1 VLTNAATVP
10 DTRAVP
16 QPLSAH
22 PNPRSAAAAESRA
35 ARANWLA
42 ASVVTV
48 LAAVIPAVLWVGD
61 ISFMQDEPRLLAKA
75 FHANARHTIEAK
87 GLNGNFGVPYGPL
100 PTHVYQILLLF
111 THDPIKVAGIH
122 AALITFVTAIS
133 LLWLARTL
141 RLNPW
146 FATAVVL
153 APYVWNF
160 QRLMWDAN
168 YAMPIGCLAM
178 AAYASFVRTGKGAP
192 LLTAI
197 TSSIALAFIHPQ
209 DLPVLAP
216 ILMHVL
222 WRYPRALAKH
232 YAGIAI
238 ILGVTFALNFA
249 YFREAYYAVAWQLDH
264 HTMRSAYPGQEK
276 ATRSGSLLKPLLG
289 GTILGGEV
297 YARDDSRLVER
308 PQLVRIAQ
316 IASNLSYPLIWLGI
330 VAMIVRLC
338 RRGRDPDDEDQHDA
352 SLAKT
357 QRTIF
362 AIALAGLVL
371 QMLLYGVMRMPA
383 LPQYFFGTLILHILF
398 AWVGVE
404 ALRRV
409 RLNWVALVL
418 YGVGCAYLTFASA
431 EYIHRV
437 GYARH
442 TYRPSLADQV
452 TVARELN
459 RYADEAVLTDVQ
471 LFKSHP
477 QSIRSL
483 RLLLPPKPGEA
494 QTTSGRLMVRH
505 SSGPTGND
513 SRIELIELEP
523 GTPLPFDAEVLE
535 VTPLPKDW
543 QPAKW

>member
-16 QPLSAH
+16 QQPSDVI
-22 PNPRSAAAAESRA
+22 PNPTRVSRA
-35 ARANWLA
+35 ARANWIA
-42 ASVVTV
+42 ASVVTI
-48 LAAVIPAVLWVGD
+48 LAAVVPAVLWIGD
-61 ISFMQDEPRLLAKA
+61 ISYMQDEPRLLAKA
-75 FHANARHTIEAK
+75 FHANARHMIEIK

-100 PTHVYQILLLF
+100 PTHVYQIILLF
-111 THDPIKVAGIH
+111 SHDPIVIATIH
-122 AALITFVTAIS
+122 AALVTLVMALA
-133 LLWLARTL
+133 LLWLARSL

-168 YAMPIGCLAM
+168 YAIPIGCLAL
-178 AAYASFVRTGKGAP
+178 AAYASFVRTGKGPP

-197 TSSIALAFIHPQ
+197 ASSIALAFIHPQ

-216 ILMHVL
+216 ILAHMV

-238 ILGVTFALNFA
+238 ILGVTFALNFS
-249 YFREAYYAVAWQLDH
+249 YFREAYYAVRWQLDH
-264 HTMRSAYPGQEK
+264 HTMRSSYPGQEE
-276 ATRSGSLLKPLLG
+276 ASRGASLFKPLLG
-289 GTILGGEV
+289 GTILGGQM
-297 YARDDSRLVER
+297 YAERDSRLVER
-308 PQLVRIAQ
+308 PQVVRLAEM
-316 IASNLSYPLIWLGI
+316 ASGLSYPLIWLGI

-338 RRGRDPDDEDQHDA
+338 RRGRDPDDKEQHDPA
-352 SLAKT
+352 LAKT

-362 AIALAGLVL
+362 AITLAGLVL

-383 LPQYFFGTLILHILF
+383 LPQYFFGTLILHVLF

-409 RLNWVALVL
+409 KLSWAAIVL
-418 YGVGCAYLTFASA
+418 YGAGCAYLTFASA
-431 EYIHRV
+431 EYVHRV
-437 GYARH
+437 GYARN

-452 TVARELN
+452 QVARELN
-459 RYADEAVLTDVQ
+459 RYTDETVLTDVQ
-471 LFKSHP
+471 LYKSHP

-483 RLLLPPKPGEA
+483 RLLMPPKPGEP
-494 QTTSGRLMVRH
+494 QTTSGRLMIRH
-505 SSGPTGND
+505 TSGPTGHD
-513 SRIELIELEP
+513 SRIELFEIPPE
-523 GTPLPFDAEVLE
+523 TPRPFDAEELD
-535 VTPLPKDW
+535 VTPLPPDW
-543 QPAKW
+543 HPAKW